1 MDPNEKFSFCED
13 GDRPICTYKTK
24 TKFRPA
30 DRVWVLVPGTSTRAG
45 PYTVAA
51 VENGRY
57 KLCDKNKR
65 PTEDDRWLKEEE
77 LEFFYDDF
85 E

>member
-1 MDPNEKFSFCED
+1 MEPYNEISFCED
-13 GDRPICTYKTK
+13 GDRPSIQYENNA
-24 TKFRPA
+24 KFRPA
-30 DRVWVLVPGTSTRAG
+30 DRVCVRVPGTTTREG

-57 KLCDKNKR
+57 KLCDENKNPVR
-65 PTEDDRWLKEEE
+65 GDSWLTEDE
-77 LEFFYDDF
+77 LEFYNDF